1 MVKPSFHEITLCG
14 GDGACP
20 ENEVMESRESPRQV
34 AALRWSNR
42 QADGRKRGCEGSEDD
57 SHGAPRSLDD
67 AAEVSS

>member
-1 MVKPSFHEITLCG
+1 
-14 GDGACP
+14 
-20 ENEVMESRESPRQV
+20 MESRESPRQV